1 MEREEWRKKVEGVSL
16 LLGEKT
22 AEDDDEDEGDW
33 DKRSRDIY
41 LARGKTRT
49 RTNEEP
55 THSPSWLALAGTGTA
70 LPPRQDLKKVALQIF
85 GFGNMRKNRV
95 IERLRQMLDDSDVT
109 FRVHAGVHNHLQKHF
124 TGNVM
129 GAGESGQISVRRQ
142 QLERA

>member
-1 MEREEWRKKVEGVSL
+1 LEPDLLASKQVDSASIIRPSIVLVLAWGSRRFARMEREEWRKKVEGVSL

-55 THSPSWLALAGTGTA
+55 THSPSWLALPYRPGRT
-70 LPPRQDLKKVALQIF
+70 
-85 GFGNMRKNRV
+85 
-95 IERLRQMLDDSDVT
+95 
-109 FRVHAGVHNHLQKHF
+109 
-124 TGNVM
+124 
-129 GAGESGQISVRRQ
+129 
-142 QLERA
+142 